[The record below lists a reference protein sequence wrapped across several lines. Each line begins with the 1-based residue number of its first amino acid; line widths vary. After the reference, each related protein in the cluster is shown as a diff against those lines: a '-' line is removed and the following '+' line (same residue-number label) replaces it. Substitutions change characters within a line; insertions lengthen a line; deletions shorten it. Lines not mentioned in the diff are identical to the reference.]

1 MEIYLAQ
8 AVRELMVSQA
18 MAIMISIPFVGICGV
33 VLLHW
38 WIDGEIHWSVA
49 IGGFLFC
56 LAMFAVAL
64 FWPDPTVLAPT
75 LLSMIITVV
84 FFPYAREKVAESEIR
99 RISTRQLDQAHQA
112 VVERPDNMTAWF
124 AITSLLY
131 EHGLKGPAIAVRERL
146 LNGLSND
153 MDPIKNQSVRGMYAA
168 EERML
173 KVWRRNLKGKKDPF
187 APLKCR
193 SCGHINPCN
202 EIACIK
208 CKAPYLLEY
217 ARRARAKERITTRL
231 IIGWATLVGFLVA
244 TMAVMVQNESLGWP
258 MIFVGLVVCGGVLT
272 WVFRAPR
279 MA

>member
-187 APLKCR
+187 APHR
-193 SCGHINPCN
+193 
-202 EIACIK
+202 
-208 CKAPYLLEY
+208 LEY
-217 ARRARAKERITTRL
+217 ARRARAKERMTTRL

-244 TMAVMVQNESLGWP
+244 TMAVMVQNDQLGWP
-258 MIFVGLVVCGGVLT
+258 MLFGGILVCGGVLT